1 MKKIKIN
8 PRKELISLLRGF
20 FSLPILISLNRA
32 GIIKDILKKDLN
44 IKRYKGIKNK
54 NFLKSILLY
63 LQNLNLIKEKKNN
76 QFYATALGKKILKRI
91 GSFHLLNSYGPFINN
106 IEKLLKL
113 NSTNSISC
121 NRKENVIGSGLT
133 NGRKFFPKSFE
144 FFDKNDFNFVIDVG
158 CGNGEYLS
166 RCIKF
171 FSKANFIASD
181 VSLKALK
188 ECKKNLKNK
197 FPNKKVS
204 YFQCNAYNVNK
215 LCSFINRLNVHQ
227 KKTLITFWYV
237 VHEISKKDKKRIINF
252 FNQIYKKCPYAE
264 ILVGEIVKIE
274 PNLLSANKDISIMP
288 EFLFFH
294 EISGQG
300 VLSINELD
308 YIKRRIPYRLAKSFN
323 FDYVK
328 NGKKKTPS
336 ALIWFLKPNKKNF
349 FKIIQN

>member
-1 MKKIKIN
+1 M
-8 PRKELISLLRGF
+8 
-20 FSLPILISLNRA
+20 
-32 GIIKDILKKDLN
+32 
-44 IKRYKGIKNK
+44 
-54 NFLKSILLY
+54 
-63 LQNLNLIKEKKNN
+63 
-76 QFYATALGKKILKRI
+76 
-91 GSFHLLNSYGPFINN
+91 
-106 IEKLLKL
+106 
-113 NSTNSISC
+113 
-121 NRKENVIGSGLT
+121 
-133 NGRKFFPKSFE
+133 
-144 FFDKNDFNFVIDVG
+144 
-158 CGNGEYLS
+158 
-166 RCIKF
+166 
-171 FSKANFIASD
+171 
-181 VSLKALK
+181 
-188 ECKKNLKNK
+188 
-197 FPNKKVS
+197 
-204 YFQCNAYNVNK
+204 
-215 LCSFINRLNVHQ
+215 
-227 KKTLITFWYV
+227 
-237 VHEISKKDKKRIINF
+237 HEISKKDKKRIINF

>member
-121 NRKENVIGSGLT
+121 NRKENVI
-133 NGRKFFPKSFE
+133 E
-144 FFDKNDFNFVIDVG
+144 
-158 CGNGEYLS
+158 
-166 RCIKF
+166 
-171 FSKANFIASD
+171 
-181 VSLKALK
+181 
-188 ECKKNLKNK
+188 
-197 FPNKKVS
+197 
-204 YFQCNAYNVNK
+204 
-215 LCSFINRLNVHQ
+215 
-227 KKTLITFWYV
+227 V
-237 VHEISKKDKKRIINF
+237 V
-252 FNQIYKKCPYAE
+252 
-264 ILVGEIVKIE
+264 
-274 PNLLSANKDISIMP
+274 
-288 EFLFFH
+288 
-294 EISGQG
+294 
-300 VLSINELD
+300 
-308 YIKRRIPYRLAKSFN
+308 
-323 FDYVK
+323 
-328 NGKKKTPS
+328 
-336 ALIWFLKPNKKNF
+336 
-349 FKIIQN
+349 

>member
-20 FSLPILISLNRA
+20 FSLPILISLSRN
-32 GIIKDILKKDLN
+32 GIIKDILKKDIN
-44 IKRYKGIKNK
+44 IIRYKGIKNK
-54 NFLKSILLY
+54 NFLKSILYY

-76 QFYATALGKKILKRI
+76 QFYATTLGKKILKRI

-106 IEKLLKL
+106 IERLLKL
-113 NSTNSISC
+113 SSTNSISC

-144 FFDKNDFNFVIDVG
+144 FFGKDDFSFVIDVG

-171 FSKANFIASD
+171 FSKANFVASD
-181 VSLKALK
+181 VSPKALK
-188 ECKKNLKNK
+188 ECKKNLKKK

-204 YFQCNAYNVNK
+204 YFRCDAYNVNK
-215 LCSFINRLNVHQ
+215 FCSFINRLNVSSE
-227 KKTLITFWYV
+227 KTLITFWYV
-237 VHEISKKDKKRIINF
+237 VHEISKNDKKRIINF
-252 FNQIYKKCPYAE
+252 FKQIHNRCPNAE
-264 ILVGEIVKIE
+264 ILVGEIVRIE
-274 PNLLSANKDISIMP
+274 PNLLSVNKDISIMP

-300 VLSINELD
+300 VFSIDELN
-308 YIKRRIPYRLAKSFN
+308 YIKQRIPYRLSKSYN

-328 NGKKKTPS
+328 NAKKKTPS
-336 ALIWFLKPNKKNF
+336 ALIWYFKPDKKS
-349 FKIIQN
+349 IL